1 MSSDG
6 SSGCD
11 LDDTEATWMSDRT
24 TFQRV
29 YDVVT
34 GLTAYQ
40 PANVVADRAQCSPDG
55 ARNALGQLTE
65 MGVADQRG
73 DRPVTYRRNESY
85 FRWKRIERLA
95 AEHTPEELRSRVEDL
110 LDEDAELQREFGVP
124 DPDAVPAAQVEET
137 TRYGGPRPLGG
148 AVTLANSQTRHRT
161 APTGRYT
168 GERSQARRRRRRG
181 VCLTLPD
188 GGY

>member
-1 MSSDG
+1 MSSDE

-55 ARNALGQLTE
+55 ARNALGQLAE

-124 DPDAVPAAQVEET
+124 DPDAVPAAQIEET
-137 TRYGGPRPLGG
+137 THTGVHDHLEALSRWRTVRHDIGLLQR
-148 AVTLANSQTRHRT
+148 AVSRASGHR
-161 APTGRYT
+161 RD
-168 GERSQARRRRRRG
+168 
-181 VCLTLPD
+181 D
-188 GGY
+188 GDVEASA